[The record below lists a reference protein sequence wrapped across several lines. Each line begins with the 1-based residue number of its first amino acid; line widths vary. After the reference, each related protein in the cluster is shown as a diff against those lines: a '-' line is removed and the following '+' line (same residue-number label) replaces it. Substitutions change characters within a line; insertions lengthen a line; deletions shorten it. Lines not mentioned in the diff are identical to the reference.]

1 MKYAKKRNIWLRSKQ
16 NALAIKRM
24 QEYNARTTSK
34 FTQEI
39 ISLIKSTLNKI
50 EKNKGE

>member
-24 QEYNARTTSK
+24 QEYHARTPSK
-34 FTQEI
+34 FTQEV
-39 ISLIKSTLNKI
+39 ISLIKDTLNKI